1 MAERRASLDKPVSEA
16 LLAKLGETR
25 RALHDAQRQLR
36 RGCVQAR
43 AVDALVGDIDEL
55 ATLMTGN
62 RTYFHLEPHTARTHF
77 GGNGDGG

>member
-25 RALHDAQRQLR
+25 RALHDAQRALR
-36 RGCVQAR
+36 RGCVQAK
-43 AVDALVGDIDEL
+43 AVEALVGDIDEL
-55 ATLMTGN
+55 ATLITGD

-77 GGNGDGG
+77 RAKGDGS